1 MPPLMVHSWILNF
14 KVKFS
19 HFHFFK
25 VKITN
30 FPSSKRLRLLVELCY
45 ILHTS
50 IQHCIKTISVAIC
63 LRYSD
68 MMTGLNGVC
77 HISTIV
83 HTPRAFHPPRNVSDL
98 FYFVPGTYLNMKS
111 GCHHHKIGMDNLWD
125 AIFKMAAIKMSIIT
139 FSPLTQFLR

>member
-30 FPSSKRLRLLVELCY
+30 FPSSKHLRLLVCY

-50 IQHCIKTISVAIC
+50 IQYCIKTISVAIC

-68 MMTGLNGVC
+68 MMTWLKAWKSILQGYGKRY
-77 HISTIV
+77 ISSHAAMEMFSSFLSAILISWYTWRINW
-83 HTPRAFHPPRNVSDL
+83 RHPNIDNTYKPIWEYMHMVL
-98 FYFVPGTYLNMKS
+98 FFVRYG
-111 GCHHHKIGMDNLWD
+111 
-125 AIFKMAAIKMSIIT
+125 
-139 FSPLTQFLR
+139 FLPARVT